1 MSIKTIILAAGQGTR
16 MRSVKPKV
24 LHEIANK
31 ALLEH
36 VYDTGRSLADNA
48 IYIIYGHGG
57 ETVKQSLS
65 HLDATWIEQ
74 KQQLGTG
81 HAVQQA
87 IHHVEDGDTALIL
100 YGDVPLLKQQTLQ
113 TLLKKVSATSLALL
127 TVNLDDPTGYG
138 RIVRDKDHA
147 VIKIVEQKDANEAEL
162 LITEGNTGILAC
174 KGKQLK
180 QWLARLSN
188 NNAQNEYYLTDIIE
202 MAVDDGL
209 TIETTQAG
217 SQDEVLGVNN
227 RAQLA
232 HLERVYQLGQA
243 EVLMEKGITLRD
255 PSRIDIRGTFAELG
269 QDIDIDVNVIFEGIN
284 RIGSNV
290 KIGPNCLIKNSTIA
304 EGVEILANSVI
315 DDAVVGEG
323 SRIGPFARLR
333 PQTELAEHV
342 HIGNF
347 VEIKKS
353 SVASGSKIN
362 HLSYIGDSE
371 VGSKVNIGAGTITCN
386 YDGVNKFKTIIE
398 DGAFIGSDT
407 QLVAPVTVGK
417 NATIGAG
424 STITSNTPA
433 EQLTLSRVKQL
444 SIPSWK
450 RPVKAEIVPDNSPHS
465 ASAPGAALSPASLQ
479 SSQHPCKSAETV
491 PDSSLHSLHPC
502 KSEK

>member
-16 MRSVKPKV
+16 MRSSRPKV

-31 ALLEH
+31 ALLQH
-36 VYDTGRSLADNA
+36 VYETSLSLENNQ
-48 IYIIYGHGG
+48 IFIIYGHGG
-57 ETVKQSLS
+57 ETVKQALIS
-65 HLDATWIEQ
+65 LDATWIEQ

-87 IHHVEDGDTALIL
+87 IHHVDDPDTVLIL
-100 YGDVPLLKQQTLQ
+100 YGDVPLLKAKTIQ
-113 TLLKKVSATSLALL
+113 TLLHKVSLTSLALL

-147 VIKIVEQKDANEAEL
+147 VVKIVEQKDANEVEL
-162 LITEGNTGILAC
+162 QISEGNTGILAC
-174 KGKQLK
+174 KGSQLK
-180 QWLARLSN
+180 QWLSRLSN

-202 MAVDDGL
+202 MAVEDGL
-209 TIETTQAG
+209 TVETTQAG

-227 RAQLA
+227 RSQLA
-232 HLERVYQLGQA
+232 HLERVYQAEQA
-243 EVLMEKGITLRD
+243 QALMEKGVTLRD
-255 PSRIDIRGTFAELG
+255 PARVDVRGSFAELG
-269 QDIDIDVNVIFEGIN
+269 QDIDVDINVIFEGVN
-284 RIGSNV
+284 RIGFNV
-290 KIGPNCLIKNSTIA
+290 KIGPNCLIKNASIA
-304 EGVEILANSVI
+304 NDVEILANSVI
-315 DDAVVGEG
+315 EDASVGAG

-333 PQTELAEHV
+333 PQTELADHV

-353 SVASGSKIN
+353 TVGTGSKIN

-424 STITSNTPA
+424 STITRDTP
-433 EQLTLSRVKQL
+433 ENQLTLSRSKQL
-444 SIPSWK
+444 SVPSWQ
-450 RPVKAEIVPDNSPHS
+450 RPVKLAEIVPDNSPHS
-465 ASAPGAALSPASLQ
+465 LAPS
-479 SSQHPCKSAETV
+479 
-491 PDSSLHSLHPC
+491 

>member
-16 MRSVKPKV
+16 MRSSRSKV

-31 ALLEH
+31 ALLQH
-36 VYDTGRSLADNA
+36 VYETSLSIENNS

-87 IHHVEDGDTALIL
+87 IHHVDDPDTVLIL
-100 YGDVPLLKQQTLQ
+100 YGDVPLLKASTLN
-113 TLLKKVSATSLALL
+113 TLLHKVSLSSLALL
-127 TVNLDDPTGYG
+127 TVHLDDPTGYG

-147 VIKIVEQKDANEAEL
+147 VVKIVEQKDANEVEL
-162 LITEGNTGILAC
+162 QIKEGNTGILAC
-174 KGKQLK
+174 KGSQLK

-209 TIETTQAG
+209 SVETTQAG
-217 SQDEVLGVNN
+217 SQEEVLGVNN
-227 RAQLA
+227 RNQLA
-232 HLERVYQLGQA
+232 HLERAYQLQQA
-243 EVLMEKGITLRD
+243 QALMEQGVTLRD
-255 PSRIDIRGTFAELG
+255 PSRLDVRGCFVELG
-269 QDIDIDVNVIFEGIN
+269 QDIDIDINVIFEGEN
-284 RIGSNV
+284 RIGSFV
-290 KIGPNCLIKNSTIA
+290 KIGPNCVIKNATIA

-315 DDAVVGEG
+315 EDAVIGAG

-333 PQTELAEHV
+333 PQTQLAQHV

-347 VEIKKS
+347 VEIKKT
-353 SVASGSKIN
+353 SVAEGSKIN

-371 VGSKVNIGAGTITCN
+371 IGSKVNVGAGTITCN

-424 STITSNTPA
+424 STITKDTPA
-433 EQLTLSRVKQL
+433 DQLTLSRVKQI
-444 SIPSWK
+444 SIESWQ
-450 RPVKAEIVPDNSPHS
+450 RPTK
-465 ASAPGAALSPASLQ
+465 
-479 SSQHPCKSAETV
+479 K
-491 PDSSLHSLHPC
+491 
-502 KSEK
+502 EK